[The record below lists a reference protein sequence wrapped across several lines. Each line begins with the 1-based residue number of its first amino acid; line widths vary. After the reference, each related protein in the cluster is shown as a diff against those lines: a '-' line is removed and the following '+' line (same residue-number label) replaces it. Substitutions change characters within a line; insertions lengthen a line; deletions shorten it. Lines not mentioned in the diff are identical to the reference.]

1 MKYIQINQQNEFVQH
16 LSNAVQYWDE
26 NNFCTPEALIKDDKA
41 EQFGVVE
48 MVEVGQPFYDPM
60 TQSLTEGDPV
70 LVEGVWTQQWQVTY
84 LSPEQIAANLSAKTA
99 EESRLVSEKIE
110 ALWQAAD
117 RYTSG
122 YISGVAIGILTIG
135 VMQQKPKAIA
145 VTAWSS
151 SIWAE
156 YYARKSLVT
165 ATSEDN
171 HDFTS
176 FGPIP
181 YSVPELQAEV
191 GLRARKVF

>member
-1 MKYIQINQQNEFVQH
+1 MKYIQINHQNEFQRHIDNVLQH
-16 LSNAVQYWDE
+16 WDE
-26 NNFCTPEALIKDDKA
+26 NNYCTPAALIKDGKA
-41 EQFGVVE
+41 EQFRVVE
-48 MVEVGQPFYDPM
+48 MVEVEPPHYDPM

-70 LVEGVWTQQWQVTY
+70 LVEGVWTQQWQVTD
-84 LSPEQIAANLSAKTA
+84 LSPEQIAVNQATKAA
-99 EESRLVSEKIE
+99 ADAQLVADKIE

-117 RYTSG
+117 RYTSS

-165 ATSEDN
+165 AASEDN
-171 HDFTS
+171 HDFNS

-191 GLRARKVF
+191 GL